1 MAQRC
6 RYRWKDAFPSV
17 AKFSTILLEISIF
30 VNFALCNDQFD
41 QLEHEPFFS
50 LIECSINDTALQID
64 KSSWITIVLEVPK
77 WLVVDEE
84 ALYNQLVAKMQLLF
98 VQLINRR
105 FDYWYRISS
114 DQSAISINYTDLKLI
129 NVKVMNWTMNKE
141 EELKIDVVAFYRCS
155 TLSAKSLVQDV
166 TLMTKIELH
175 ALIGF
180 SILTIETYSKIS
192 RDANVKSWILIISL
206 SSIFSILFLGWF
218 ILFAYYNTC
227 ACMVLR
233 KLPDNTHSAVAMTK
247 KSKFP
252 KLKTSSGSNDV
263 DQQIIP
269 HSAESSD
276 NDKKLEVEADDAA
289 QNASKMDW
297 SENKIVISDNLQN
310 FVGKHCTLG
319 VDEAGR
325 GPVLGPM
332 VYACGVCVTDNLEQL
347 STLKAKD
354 SKTLTEDERS
364 TIFKNMQ
371 SEKNSNLFAYTMKL
385 LSPVFI
391 SKSMLGR
398 SKYNL
403 NEISHDTAMEL
414 IQIVCD
420 AGVVVDKVILDTVG
434 PTEKYEA
441 KLKKR
446 FPKIDILVSKKADS
460 LHTIVSAAS
469 ICAKVT
475 RDNYLS
481 QWSESSVPSGQQF
494 GSGYPSDSNTVAFL
508 NNSLDK
514 VFGFHSVVRFSWST
528 AKQLLDTK
536 CVPVVW
542 EDNENNDEV
551 KQPSRLGKRLTSYFQ
566 SNKADNIVLQ
576 RHAFFEE
583 RCISSVEEI

>member
-17 AKFSTILLEISIF
+17 AKFSTILFAILIF
-30 VNFALCNDQFD
+30 VNLALCNDQFD
-41 QLEHEPFFS
+41 QLEHGPFFS

-64 KSSWITIVLEVPK
+64 KSSWITIVLQVPK

-105 FDYWYRISS
+105 FDYWYRIAS

-141 EELKIDVVAFYRCS
+141 DELKIDVVAFYRCS

-180 SILTIETYSKIS
+180 SILTIETYSEIS
-192 RDANVKSWILIISL
+192 KDANVKSWILIISL

-218 ILFAYYNTC
+218 ILFAYYNTY

-233 KLPDNTHSAVAMTK
+233 KLPDNTHSPVAMTK

-276 NDKKLEVEADDAA
+276 NDK
-289 QNASKMDW
+289 MDW
-297 SENKIVISDNLQN
+297 SKNKIVISDNLQN

-441 KLKKR
+441 KLRKR

-475 RDNYLS
+475 RDNHLS
-481 QWSESSVPSGQQF
+481 QWSESTVPSGQQF
-494 GSGYPSDSNTVAFL
+494 GSGYPSDPNTVAFL
-508 NNSLDK
+508 NNSVDK
-514 VFGFHSVVRFSWST
+514 IFGFHSVVRFSWST

-551 KQPSRLGKRLTSYFQ
+551 KPSKLGKRLTSYFQ
-566 SNKADNIVLQ
+566 SNKADNVLLQ

>member
-17 AKFSTILLEISIF
+17 AKLSTILLVISIF
-30 VNFALCNDQFD
+30 VSLALCNDQFD
-41 QLEHEPFFS
+41 QLEHGPFFS

-64 KSSWITIVLEVPK
+64 KSSWITIGKHCVLGEKQFIEVKYQSLKAKMCAELNIDFAQVLQIPK

-84 ALYNQLVAKMQLLF
+84 ALYNQLVAKIQLFF

-105 FDYWYRISS
+105 FDFWYRIAS

-129 NVKVMNWTMNKE
+129 NIKVMNWTMNKE
-141 EELKIDVVAFYRCS
+141 EELKIDVVVFYRCS

-166 TLMTKIELH
+166 TLMTKTELH

-180 SILTIETYSKIS
+180 SILTIETYSEIS
-192 RDANVKSWILIISL
+192 KDANVKSWILIISL

-233 KLPDNTHSAVAMTK
+233 KLPDNTHSAVAVTK

-276 NDKKLEVEADDAA
+276 NDKKLEVEEADDAA
-289 QNASKMDW
+289 QNPNKMDW
-297 SENKIVISDNLQN
+297 SKNKIVISDNLPN

-364 TIFKNMQ
+364 TIFKNIQ
-371 SEKNSNLFAYTMKL
+371 SEKNSHLFAYTMKL
-385 LSPVFI
+385 LSPVYI

-441 KLKKR
+441 KLRSR

-475 RDNYLS
+475 RDNHLS
-481 QWSESSVPSGQQF
+481 QWSESSSSSSSSSSGQQF
-494 GSGYPSDSNTVAFL
+494 GSGYPS
-508 NNSLDK
+508 
-514 VFGFHSVVRFSWST
+514 GIER
-528 AKQLLDTK
+528 
-536 CVPVVW
+536 
-542 EDNENNDEV
+542 EDNEKSDEV
-551 KQPSRLGKRLTSYFQ
+551 KPSKLGKRLTSYFQ
-566 SNKADNIVLQ
+566 SNKADNVLMQ

>member
-17 AKFSTILLEISIF
+17 AKLSTILLVISIF
-30 VNFALCNDQFD
+30 VSLALCNDQFD
-41 QLEHEPFFS
+41 QLEHGPFFS

-64 KSSWITIVLEVPK
+64 KSSWITIVLQIPK

-84 ALYNQLVAKMQLLF
+84 ALYNQLVAKIQLLF

-105 FDYWYRISS
+105 FDYWYRIAS

-129 NVKVMNWTMNKE
+129 NIKVMNWTMNKE
-141 EELKIDVVAFYRCS
+141 EELKIDVVVFYRCS

-166 TLMTKIELH
+166 TLMTKAELH

-180 SILTIETYSKIS
+180 SILTIQKIS
-192 RDANVKSWILIISL
+192 KDANVKSWILIISL

-252 KLKTSSGSNDV
+252 KLKTSSASNDV
-263 DQQIIP
+263 DQQIIS

-276 NDKKLEVEADDAA
+276 NDK
-289 QNASKMDW
+289 MDW
-297 SENKIVISDNLQN
+297 SKNKIVISDNLSN

-371 SEKNSNLFAYTMKL
+371 SEKNSHLFAYTMKL
-385 LSPVFI
+385 LSPVYI

-441 KLKKR
+441 KLRSR

-475 RDNYLS
+475 RDNHLS
-481 QWSESSVPSGQQF
+481 QWSESSSSGQQF
-494 GSGYPSDSNTVAFL
+494 GSGYPS
-508 NNSLDK
+508 
-514 VFGFHSVVRFSWST
+514 GIER
-528 AKQLLDTK
+528 
-536 CVPVVW
+536 
-542 EDNENNDEV
+542 EDNEKSDEV
-551 KQPSRLGKRLTSYFQ
+551 KPSKLGKRLTSYFQ
-566 SNKADNIVLQ
+566 SNKADIVLMQ

-583 RCISSVEEI
+583 RCISS

>member
-6 RYRWKDAFPSV
+6 RYRWKDAFPSL
-17 AKFSTILLEISIF
+17 AKFSTILLAILIF
-30 VNFALCNDQFD
+30 VNLALCNDQFD
-41 QLEHEPFFS
+41 QLEHGPFFS

-64 KSSWITIVLEVPK
+64 KSSWITIVLQVPK

-105 FDYWYRISS
+105 FDYWYRIAS

-141 EELKIDVVAFYRCS
+141 DELKIDVVAFYRCS

-180 SILTIETYSKIS
+180 SILTIETYSEIS
-192 RDANVKSWILIISL
+192 KDANVKSWILIISL

-218 ILFAYYNTC
+218 ILFAYYNTY

-233 KLPDNTHSAVAMTK
+233 KLPDNTHSPVAMTK

-276 NDKKLEVEADDAA
+276 NDK
-289 QNASKMDW
+289 MDW
-297 SENKIVISDNLQN
+297 SKNKIVISDNLQN

-420 AGVVVDKVILDTVG
+420 AGVVVNKVILDTVG

-441 KLKKR
+441 KLRKR

-475 RDNYLS
+475 RDNHLS
-481 QWSESSVPSGQQF
+481 QWSESIVPSGQQF
-494 GSGYPSDSNTVAFL
+494 GSGYPSDPNTVAFL
-508 NNSLDK
+508 NNSVDK
-514 VFGFHSVVRFSWST
+514 IFGFHSVVRFSWST

-542 EDNENNDEV
+542 EDNENNDQV
-551 KQPSRLGKRLTSYFQ
+551 KPSKLGKRLTSYFQ
-566 SNKADNIVLQ
+566 SNKADNVLLQ